1 MLSYQISIETVDL
14 FQINLAYNLS
24 CHLVVKRERVRGVK
38 VRHSFERLGS
48 ITSWKTQK
56 KKRIGSWRVQQEVEV
71 FPAKVT
77 TQEVHYL

>member
-1 MLSYQISIETVDL
+1 MLVYQIKIESVDL
-14 FQINLAYNLS
+14 FLINLASNLS
-24 CHLVVKRERVRGVK
+24 CRLVVNRESVWGVK
-38 VRHSFERLGS
+38 VRHSFERLGN